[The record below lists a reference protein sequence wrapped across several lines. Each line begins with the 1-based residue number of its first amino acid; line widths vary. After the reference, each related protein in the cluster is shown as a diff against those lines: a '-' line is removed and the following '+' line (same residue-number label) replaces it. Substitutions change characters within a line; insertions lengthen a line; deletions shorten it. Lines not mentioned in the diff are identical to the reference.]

1 MPRLRAGRRQGLALA
16 PMLRGATR
24 EIMATRDVDPLRKEN
39 DSFADRER
47 RAAVDQREP
56 EHRVGP
62 DRRDQDR
69 DQLELAR
76 RIALIVW
83 SLAAGVFPSQ
93 SPGPSDGMAQF
104 KGSFPNP
111 GAERRGPTNAQ
122 T

>member
-1 MPRLRAGRRQGLALA
+1 MPIVNVALPSINVNLSIELGRIAGIKIGINWSWL
-16 PMLRGATR
+16 
-24 EIMATRDVDPLRKEN
+24 VV
-39 DSFADRER
+39 F
-47 RAAVDQREP
+47 
-56 EHRVGP
+56 
-62 DRRDQDR
+62 
-69 DQLELAR
+69 
-76 RIALIVW
+76 ALIVW